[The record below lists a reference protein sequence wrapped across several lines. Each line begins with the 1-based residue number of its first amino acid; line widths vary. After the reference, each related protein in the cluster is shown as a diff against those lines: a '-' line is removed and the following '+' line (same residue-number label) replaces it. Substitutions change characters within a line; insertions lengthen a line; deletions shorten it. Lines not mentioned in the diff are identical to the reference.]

1 MLDFVDRV
9 NDRLGALSAWLFFAI
24 GGMIGYEVVSRY
36 VFNAPTIWAE
46 EMSRFFQLWA
56 TYLAVATLL
65 RRRELIRITLL
76 TERLG
81 PGGRRAAEAFALL
94 VIAAFCAV
102 AIWYGTEILLDSVRL
117 GRSTST
123 LLDVPQ
129 WTTEIVI
136 PLGFALL
143 LVQCAVELAR
153 LAAGRGGPP
162 ARGPRH
168 PGEGGGG

>member
-76 TERLG
+76 IERLG
-81 PGGRRAAEAFALL
+81 PAGRRAAEVFSLL

-102 AIWYGTEILLDSVRL
+102 AIWYGTDILLESIRL
-117 GRSTST
+117 DRSTST
-123 LLDVPQ
+123 MLDVPQ

-143 LVQCAVELAR
+143 LVQCAVEIVRLLA
-153 LAAGRGGPP
+153 G
-162 ARGPRH
+162 ARE
-168 PGEGGGG
+168 PGEPGPGPGGSDP